1 MGRSGLY
8 IRVCLGMD
16 INKLY
21 DKGRDLNLSGSQF
34 PELKN
39 EGIFRLIFLF
49 HLFLFLLLISNTKLN
64 NCTTQC
70 MVHHHILL
78 SKVPL
83 QFYFIFYFIPNLHSF
98 HSMDNQS
105 NTFNICTCIC
115 KIYIFWPMVVHIPYI
130 CTLKLF
136 VTGIVLLVSFCFLK
150 FFSCNII
157 FLRTIHIG
165 SCISSTLF
173 PIAL

>member
-1 MGRSGLY
+1 MWQVHFTVYWTPDNFYALVVYILLKSYVKDVMGRSGLY

-16 INKLY
+16 INQLY

-115 KIYIFWPMVVHIPYI
+115 KIYIF
-130 CTLKLF
+130 
-136 VTGIVLLVSFCFLK
+136 
-150 FFSCNII
+150 
-157 FLRTIHIG
+157 
-165 SCISSTLF
+165 
-173 PIAL
+173 

>member
-1 MGRSGLY
+1 MWQVHFTVYWTPDNFYALVVYILLKSYVKDVMGRSGLY

-16 INKLY
+16 INQLY

-78 SKVPL
+78 SKVTL

-115 KIYIFWPMVVHIPYI
+115 KIYIF
-130 CTLKLF
+130 
-136 VTGIVLLVSFCFLK
+136 
-150 FFSCNII
+150 
-157 FLRTIHIG
+157 
-165 SCISSTLF
+165 
-173 PIAL
+173 